1 MTRERQKE
9 KKKGKE
15 NHLVEERERGE
26 NEGARKLLFLLKQLQ
41 RRRKQTKKIGSFG
54 CKLNISLGNT
64 GRPNRNWVKLC

>member
-26 NEGARKLLFLLKQLQ
+26 NEGARKLLFLLKLLQ
-41 RRRKQTKKIGSFG
+41 R
-54 CKLNISLGNT
+54 
-64 GRPNRNWVKLC
+64 